1 MRNYLAIAA
10 IGVVA
15 LSSSAALAQMSNPYV
30 HREQN
35 GDWMRYE
42 YNDGVCYYSYERSGF
57 NQRPYTYSSGDCS
70 HAAIAPE
77 GSTVYAIPDDDD

>member
-1 MRNYLAIAA
+1 MRKFVAIAA
-10 IGVVA
+10 IDAVT
-15 LSSSAALAQMSNPYV
+15 LSSSAALAQMSTPYV

-42 YNDGVCYYSYERSGF
+42 YNDGVCYYSYERNGF

-70 HAAIAPE
+70 RASIQPE
-77 GSTVYAIPDDDD
+77 GAPVYLVPDDDD

>member
-1 MRNYLAIAA
+1 MRKFLAIAA
-10 IGVVA
+10 IGAVTM
-15 LSSSAALAQMSNPYV
+15 SSSVALAQSQNPYV

-42 YNDGVCYYSYERSGF
+42 YNDGLCYYSYERSGF

-70 HAAIAPE
+70 HVSLQPE
-77 GSTVYAIPDDDD
+77 GAPVYVVPDDDD

>member
-1 MRNYLAIAA
+1 MRKYLAMAA
-10 IGVVA
+10 IRAVT
-15 LSSSAALAQMSNPYV
+15 LSSSAALAQMNKPYV

-42 YNDGVCYYSYERSGF
+42 YNDGLCYYSYERSGF

-70 HAAIAPE
+70 RANIDPE

>member
-1 MRNYLAIAA
+1 MRKYLAIAA
-10 IGVVA
+10 IGVA
-15 LSSSAALAQMSNPYV
+15 TLSSSAALAQWQNPYV

-70 HAAIAPE
+70 HVSFQPE
-77 GSTVYAIPDDDD
+77 GGTVYAVPDDQD